1 MTVLRTVR
9 GWNRTSRKSLSE
21 APFPTARGSRPSAQ
35 SARCRAET
43 GPGSRFPMARR
54 GCAQRFHIGAGGSP
68 RVTWGTVG
76 TAPGPLEKMPYLGSE
91 DVVKEL
97 KKALC
102 NPHVQADRLRY
113 RNVIQRVIRHMT
125 RGLDMSGVFME
136 MVKASATVDIV
147 QKKLVYLYMCTYAPL
162 KPDLALL
169 AINTLCKDCS
179 DPNPMV
185 RGLALRSMCS
195 LRMPGVQEYIQQPI
209 LNGLRDKASYV
220 RRVAVLGCAK
230 MHNLHGDSEVDGALV
245 NELYS
250 LLRDQDP
257 IVVVNCLRSLEEI
270 LKQEGGVVINKPIAH
285 HLLNRMSKL
294 DQWGQAEVLNF
305 LLRYQPRSEE
315 ELFDI
320 LNLLDSFLKSSSPGV
335 VMGATKLFLI
345 LANKFPHVQT
355 DVLVRVKGPLLA
367 ACSSESRELCFAALC
382 HVRQILHSLPGH
394 FSSHYK
400 KFFCSY
406 SEPHYIKLQKVEV
419 LCELV
424 NDENVQQVLEEL
436 RGYCTDVSGD
446 FAQAAIFAI
455 GSNSYYTSEHVTFP
469 KIPFCVEALILCS
482 CTLSCVVVVVQA
494 FRDLVWLCPQCTEAV
509 CQALPGC
516 EENIQDSE
524 GKQALIWLLGVHG
537 ERIPNAPYVLE
548 DFVENVKSETFPA
561 VKMEL
566 LTALLRLFLSR
577 PAECQ
582 DTLGRLL
589 HYCIEEEKD
598 MAVRDRGLFYYRLL
612 LAGVDEVKRILCS
625 PKSDTSLRLLEDQA
639 ERPVNSWASD
649 FNTLVPVYGKARW
662 ATISKLQG
670 AERRGPDLPKTAS
683 FATSG
688 PLIPEE
694 NKERVQ
700 ALPDSGA
707 LMLVP
712 SHQMTPESFEKTWLS
727 LKVAHQQV
735 CPWQGVVHP
744 DTLQV
749 ALQVVNIQTIAV
761 SKAGAQPWKA
771 YLSAQDAAGCLF
783 LTELLL
789 EPGNL
794 EMQIS
799 VKQSE
804 ARTETL
810 NSFVS
815 VLETVIGTIGD
826 IKS

>member
-1 MTVLRTVR
+1 
-9 GWNRTSRKSLSE
+9 
-21 APFPTARGSRPSAQ
+21 
-35 SARCRAET
+35 
-43 GPGSRFPMARR
+43 
-54 GCAQRFHIGAGGSP
+54 
-68 RVTWGTVG
+68 
-76 TAPGPLEKMPYLGSE
+76 MPYLGSE

-102 NPHVQADRLRY
+102 NPHIQADRLRY
-113 RNVIQRVIRHMT
+113 RSVIQRVIRHMT
-125 RGLDMSGVFME
+125 QGVDMSGVFME

-345 LANKFPHVQT
+345 LAKKFPHVQT
-355 DVLVRVKGPLLA
+355 DVLMQVKGPLLA

-394 FSSHYK
+394 FSGHYK

-436 RGYCTDVSGD
+436 RGYCTDVSAD

-455 GSNSYYTSEHVTFP
+455 GGIARTYTDQ
-469 KIPFCVEALILCS
+469 CVQIL
-482 CTLSCVVVVVQA
+482 
-494 FRDLVWLCPQCTEAV
+494 TE
-509 CQALPGC
+509 
-516 EENIQDSE
+516 
-524 GKQALIWLLGVHG
+524 LLG
-537 ERIPNAPYVLE
+537 
-548 DFVENVKSETFPA
+548 
-561 VKMEL
+561 
-566 LTALLRLFLSR
+566 LRQ
-577 PAECQ
+577 EHI
-582 DTLGRLL
+582 TT
-589 HYCIEEEKD
+589 EEEKD

-612 LAGVDEVKRILCS
+612 LAGINEVKQILCS
-625 PKSDTSLRLLEDQA
+625 PKSDPSLRLLEDQA
-639 ERPVNSWASD
+639 ERPVNSWALD

-662 ATISKLQG
+662 ATISKCQG
-670 AERRGPDLPKTAS
+670 VEHHGPELPNTAA
-683 FATSG
+683 FPTSG
-688 PLIPEE
+688 PLIPAE
-694 NKERVQ
+694 NRERVQ
-700 ALPDSGA
+700 ELPDSGA
-707 LMLVP
+707 LMLIP
-712 SHQMTPESFEKTWLS
+712 NHQLTAECFEKTWLS
-727 LKVAHQQV
+727 LKVAHQQAF
-735 CPWQGVVHP
+735 PWQGAVHP
-744 DTLQV
+744 DTLQM
-749 ALQVVNIQTIAV
+749 ALQVVNIQTIAM
-761 SKAGAQPWKA
+761 SRAGTQPWKA
-771 YLSAQDAAGCLF
+771 YLSAQDDTGCLF

-789 EPGNL
+789 EPANVQ
-794 EMQIS
+794 MQIS

-804 ARTETL
+804 AGAETL
-810 NSFVS
+810 KSFTS

>member
-1 MTVLRTVR
+1 
-9 GWNRTSRKSLSE
+9 
-21 APFPTARGSRPSAQ
+21 
-35 SARCRAET
+35 
-43 GPGSRFPMARR
+43 
-54 GCAQRFHIGAGGSP
+54 
-68 RVTWGTVG
+68 
-76 TAPGPLEKMPYLGSE
+76 MPYLGSE

-102 NPHVQADRLRY
+102 NPHIQADRLRY

-125 RGLDMSGVFME
+125 QGLDMSGVFME

-345 LANKFPHVQT
+345 LAKKFPHVQT

-436 RGYCTDVSGD
+436 RGYCTDVSAD

-455 GSNSYYTSEHVTFP
+455 
-469 KIPFCVEALILCS
+469 
-482 CTLSCVVVVVQA
+482 VVVQT

-537 ERIPNAPYVLE
+537 EKIPNAPYILE

-566 LTALLRLFLSR
+566 LTALVRLFLSR

-582 DTLGRLL
+582 DMLGRLL
-589 HYCIEEEKD
+589 YYCIEEEKD

-612 LAGVDEVKRILCS
+612 LVGIDEVKHILCS
-625 PKSDTSLRLLEDQA
+625 PKSDPSLGLLEDQA

-662 ATISKLQG
+662 ATISKCVG
-670 AERRGPDLPKTAS
+670 AEHGGSERSHTAS
-683 FATSG
+683 FAVSG
-688 PLIPEE
+688 HLISEE
-694 NKERVQ
+694 NKGRVQ
-700 ALPDSGA
+700 EAPDSET

-712 SHQMTPESFEKTWLS
+712 NCHLTAEYFEKTWLS
-727 LKVAHQQV
+727 LEVAHQQV
-735 CPWQGVVHP
+735 LPWQGEVHP
-744 DTLQV
+744 DTLQM
-749 ALQVVNIQTIAV
+749 ALQVVNIQTIAM
-761 SKAGAQPWKA
+761 SRAGSQPWKA
-771 YLSAQDAAGCLF
+771 YLSAQDDTGCLF

-789 EPGNL
+789 ESENS

-810 NSFVS
+810 NSFMS

>member
-1 MTVLRTVR
+1 
-9 GWNRTSRKSLSE
+9 
-21 APFPTARGSRPSAQ
+21 
-35 SARCRAET
+35 
-43 GPGSRFPMARR
+43 
-54 GCAQRFHIGAGGSP
+54 
-68 RVTWGTVG
+68 
-76 TAPGPLEKMPYLGSE
+76 MPYLGSE

-102 NPHVQADRLRY
+102 NPHIQADRPRY

-125 RGLDMSGVFME
+125 QGVDMSSIFME

-185 RGLALRSMCS
+185 RGLALRSMCG

-230 MHNLHGDSEVDGALV
+230 MYNLHGDSEVDGALV

-257 IVVVNCLRSLEEI
+257 IVVVNCLRALEEI
-270 LKQEGGVVINKPIAH
+270 LKHEGGVVINKPIAH
-285 HLLNRMSKL
+285 HLLNRMPDL
-294 DQWGQAEVLNF
+294 DQWGQAEVLGF

-315 ELFDI
+315 ELFAI
-320 LNLLDSFLKSSSPGV
+320 LNLLDSSLQSNSPAV
-335 VMGATKLFLI
+335 VMAATKLFLV
-345 LANKFPHVQT
+345 LAKEFPHVQT
-355 DVLVRVKGPLLA
+355 DVLVRVKGPLLT

-382 HVRQILHSLPGH
+382 HVRRILRSLPGH

-436 RGYCTDVSGD
+436 RDYCTDVSAD
-446 FAQAAIFAI
+446 LAQAAIFAI
-455 GSNSYYTSEHVTFP
+455 GGIARTYTDQCVQILTELLVLRQEHITS
-469 KIPFCVEALILCS
+469 A
-482 CTLSCVVVVVQA
+482 VVQT
-494 FRDLVWLCPQCTEAV
+494 FRNLVWLCPQCTEAV

-537 ERIPNAPYVLE
+537 ETIPNAPYVLE
-548 DFVENVKSETFPA
+548 DFVENVKAETFPA

-582 DTLGRLL
+582 DMLGRLL
-589 HYCIEEEKD
+589 YYCIEEEKD

-612 LAGVDEVKRILCS
+612 LTGIDEVKRILCS
-625 PKSDTSLRLLEDQA
+625 PKSDPSLGLLEDQA
-639 ERPVNSWASD
+639 ERPVSSWVSE
-649 FNTLVPVYGKARW
+649 FNTLVPMYSKACW
-662 ATISKLQG
+662 AAISSLKVS
-670 AERRGPDLPKTAS
+670 ESRGLEPTGTGVLS
-683 FATSG
+683 TSG
-688 PLIPEE
+688 SLVSE
-694 NKERVQ
+694 NKEELQ
-700 ALPDSGA
+700 PLSDSGSF
-707 LMLVP
+707 LLVP
-712 SHQMTPESFEKTWLS
+712 NGQLTAEQFEKTWLS
-727 LKVAHQQV
+727 LEVAHQEV
-735 CPWQGVVHP
+735 LPWQGVAHP
-744 DTLQV
+744 DTIQT
-749 ALQVVNIQTIAV
+749 ALQMVNIQPIAL
-761 SKAGAQPWKA
+761 SKAGVQPWKA
-771 YLSAQDAAGCLF
+771 YLSAQDGAGCLF

-789 EPGNL
+789 DPEQSHMHL
-794 EMQIS
+794 S
-799 VKQSE
+799 VKQSQDKAE
-804 ARTETL
+804 AL
-810 NSFVS
+810 NSFIS
-815 VLETVIGTIGD
+815 VLKTVIGTIVD

>member
-1 MTVLRTVR
+1 
-9 GWNRTSRKSLSE
+9 
-21 APFPTARGSRPSAQ
+21 
-35 SARCRAET
+35 
-43 GPGSRFPMARR
+43 
-54 GCAQRFHIGAGGSP
+54 
-68 RVTWGTVG
+68 
-76 TAPGPLEKMPYLGSE
+76 MPYLGSE

-102 NPHVQADRLRY
+102 NPHIQADRLRY
-113 RNVIQRVIRHMT
+113 RNVIQRVI
-125 RGLDMSGVFME
+125 
-136 MVKASATVDIV
+136 
-147 QKKLVYLYMCTYAPL
+147 
-162 KPDLALL
+162 
-169 AINTLCKDCS
+169 
-179 DPNPMV
+179 
-185 RGLALRSMCS
+185 
-195 LRMPGVQEYIQQPI
+195 
-209 LNGLRDKASYV
+209 
-220 RRVAVLGCAK
+220 
-230 MHNLHGDSEVDGALV
+230 
-245 NELYS
+245 
-250 LLRDQDP
+250 
-257 IVVVNCLRSLEEI
+257 
-270 LKQEGGVVINKPIAH
+270 
-285 HLLNRMSKL
+285 RMSKL

-320 LNLLDSFLKSSSPGV
+320 LNLLDSYLKSSSTGV

-345 LANKFPHVQT
+345 LAKKFPHVQT

-382 HVRQILHSLPGH
+382 HVRQVLHSLPGH

-436 RGYCTDVSGD
+436 RGYCTDVSAD

-455 GSNSYYTSEHVTFP
+455 GNIAKTYTDQCVQILTELLGLRQEHIT
-469 KIPFCVEALILCS
+469 
-482 CTLSCVVVVVQA
+482 TVVVQT

-537 ERIPNAPYVLE
+537 EKIPNAPYVLE
-548 DFVENVKSETFPA
+548 DFVESVKSETFPA

-566 LTALLRLFLSR
+566 LTALMRLFLSR

-582 DTLGRLL
+582 DVLGRLL
-589 HYCIEEEKD
+589 LYCIEEEKD

-612 LAGVDEVKRILCS
+612 LVGIDKTKQILCS
-625 PKSDTSLRLLEDQA
+625 PKSDPSLGLLEDQP

-649 FNTLVPVYGKARW
+649 FNTLAPVYGKAHW
-662 ATISKLQG
+662 ATISKCQKIEPHRL
-670 AERRGPDLPKTAS
+670 ELPHNAS

-688 PLIPEE
+688 HLIAEE
-694 NKERVQ
+694 NKEGAQ
-700 ALPDSGA
+700 EPPDSGA
-707 LMLVP
+707 LVLVP
-712 SHQMTPESFEKTWLS
+712 NLQLTAECFEKTWLS
-727 LKVAHQQV
+727 LTVSYHQV
-735 CPWQGVVHP
+735 LPWQGEVQP
-744 DTLQV
+744 DTLQM
-749 ALQVVNIQTIAV
+749 ALKVVNIQTIAM
-761 SKAGAQPWKA
+761 SKPGAQPWKA
-771 YLSAQDAAGCLF
+771 YLSAQDGTGGLF

-789 EPGNL
+789 KPENS
-794 EMQIS
+794 EVQIS

-804 ARTETL
+804 ARTEAL
-810 NSFVS
+810 RGFVS
-815 VLETVIGTIGD
+815 VLETVIGTVGD

>member
-1 MTVLRTVR
+1 
-9 GWNRTSRKSLSE
+9 
-21 APFPTARGSRPSAQ
+21 
-35 SARCRAET
+35 
-43 GPGSRFPMARR
+43 
-54 GCAQRFHIGAGGSP
+54 
-68 RVTWGTVG
+68 
-76 TAPGPLEKMPYLGSE
+76 MPYLGSE

-102 NPHVQADRLRY
+102 NPHIQADRLRY

-125 RGLDMSGVFME
+125 QGSDMSGVFME
-136 MVKASATVDIV
+136 MVKASATIDIV

-195 LRMPGVQEYIQQPI
+195 LRLPGVQEYIQQPV
-209 LNGLRDKASYV
+209 LNGLQDKASYV

-230 MHNLHGDSEVDGALV
+230 MHTLHGDSEVDGALV

-285 HLLNRMSKL
+285 HLLNRMSTL

-320 LNLLDSFLKSSSPGV
+320 LNLLDGFLKSSSPGV

-345 LANKFPHVQT
+345 LAKNFPHVQT
-355 DVLVRVKGPLLA
+355 DVLMQVKGTLLA

-382 HVRQILHSLPGH
+382 HVRQVLHSLPGH

-436 RGYCTDVSGD
+436 RGYCTDVSAD

-455 GSNSYYTSEHVTFP
+455 GGIARTYTDQCVQILTELLGLRQEHIT
-469 KIPFCVEALILCS
+469 
-482 CTLSCVVVVVQA
+482 TVVVQT

-516 EENIQDSE
+516 EESIQDSE

-548 DFVENVKSETFPA
+548 DFVENVKSEIFPA

-589 HYCIEEEKD
+589 YYCIEEEKD

-612 LAGVDEVKRILCS
+612 LAGIDEVKRILCS
-625 PKSDTSLRLLEDQA
+625 PKSDPSLRLLEDQA

-662 ATISKLQG
+662 ATISKCQG
-670 AERRGPDLPKTAS
+670 VERRGPELPNPAP

-700 ALPDSGA
+700 ELPDSRA

-712 SHQMTPESFEKTWLS
+712 NHQLTAACFEKTWLS

-735 CPWQGVVHP
+735 FPWQGAIHP
-744 DTLQV
+744 DTLQM
-749 ALQVVNIQTIAV
+749 ALQVVNIQTIAMNR
-761 SKAGAQPWKA
+761 AGAQPWKA
-771 YLSAQDAAGCLF
+771 YLSAQDDTGCLF

-789 EPGNL
+789 EPENL
-794 EMQIS
+794 QMQIS
-799 VKQSE
+799 VKQNK

-810 NSFVS
+810 NSFIS

>member
-1 MTVLRTVR
+1 
-9 GWNRTSRKSLSE
+9 
-21 APFPTARGSRPSAQ
+21 
-35 SARCRAET
+35 
-43 GPGSRFPMARR
+43 
-54 GCAQRFHIGAGGSP
+54 
-68 RVTWGTVG
+68 
-76 TAPGPLEKMPYLGSE
+76 MPYLGSE

-102 NPHVQADRLRY
+102 NPHIQTDRLRY
-113 RNVIQRVIRHMT
+113 RNVIQRVIR
-125 RGLDMSGVFME
+125 
-136 MVKASATVDIV
+136 
-147 QKKLVYLYMCTYAPL
+147 
-162 KPDLALL
+162 
-169 AINTLCKDCS
+169 
-179 DPNPMV
+179 
-185 RGLALRSMCS
+185 
-195 LRMPGVQEYIQQPI
+195 MPGVQEYIQQPV

-320 LNLLDSFLKSSSPGV
+320 LNLLDSYLKSSSTGV

-345 LANKFPHVQT
+345 LAKKFPHVQA

-382 HVRQILHSLPGH
+382 HVRQVLHSLPGH

-436 RGYCTDVSGD
+436 RGYCTDVAAD

-455 GSNSYYTSEHVTFP
+455 GSIAKTYTDQCVQILTELLSLRQEHIT
-469 KIPFCVEALILCS
+469 
-482 CTLSCVVVVVQA
+482 TVVVQT

-537 ERIPNAPYVLE
+537 EKIPNAPYVLE

-566 LTALLRLFLSR
+566 LTALMRLFLSR

-582 DTLGRLL
+582 DMLGRLL

-612 LAGVDEVKRILCS
+612 LVGIDKVKQILCS
-625 PKSDTSLRLLEDQA
+625 PKSDPSLGLLEDQP

-649 FNTLVPVYGKARW
+649 FNTLVPVYGKAHW
-662 ATISKLQG
+662 ATISKCQKV
-670 AERRGPDLPKTAS
+670 ERHCLELPVNAS
-683 FATSG
+683 LATPG
-688 PLIPEE
+688 HLISEE
-694 NKERVQ
+694 NKEEIQ
-700 ALPDSGA
+700 ESPDSEA

-712 SHQMTPESFEKTWLS
+712 NLQLTAEYFEKTWLN
-727 LKVAHQQV
+727 LKVTHQQV
-735 CPWQGVVHP
+735 FPWQGEVQP
-744 DTLQV
+744 DTLQM
-749 ALQVVNIQTIAV
+749 ALKVVNVQTIAM
-761 SKAGAQPWKA
+761 SRAGAQPWKA
-771 YLSAQDAAGCLF
+771 YLSAQDDTGCIF

-789 EPGNL
+789 KPENS

-810 NSFVS
+810 HGFVS

>member
-1 MTVLRTVR
+1 
-9 GWNRTSRKSLSE
+9 
-21 APFPTARGSRPSAQ
+21 
-35 SARCRAET
+35 
-43 GPGSRFPMARR
+43 
-54 GCAQRFHIGAGGSP
+54 
-68 RVTWGTVG
+68 
-76 TAPGPLEKMPYLGSE
+76 MPYLGSE

-102 NPHVQADRLRY
+102 NPHIQADRLRY
-113 RNVIQRVIRHMT
+113 RNVIQRVIRYMT
-125 RGLDMSGVFME
+125 QGLDMSGVFME

-345 LANKFPHVQT
+345 LAKKFPHVQT

-367 ACSSESRELCFAALC
+367 ACSSESRELCFVALC

-436 RGYCTDVSGD
+436 RGYCTDVSAD

-455 GSNSYYTSEHVTFP
+455 GGIARTYTDQCVQILTELLGLRQEHIT
-469 KIPFCVEALILCS
+469 
-482 CTLSCVVVVVQA
+482 TVVVQT

-582 DTLGRLL
+582 DMLGRLL
-589 HYCIEEEKD
+589 YYCI
-598 MAVRDRGLFYYRLL
+598 
-612 LAGVDEVKRILCS
+612 
-625 PKSDTSLRLLEDQA
+625 
-639 ERPVNSWASD
+639 
-649 FNTLVPVYGKARW
+649 
-662 ATISKLQG
+662 
-670 AERRGPDLPKTAS
+670 
-683 FATSG
+683 G

-700 ALPDSGA
+700 ELPDSGA

-712 SHQMTPESFEKTWLS
+712 NRQLTADYFEKTWLS

-735 CPWQGVVHP
+735 LPWRGEFHP
-744 DTLQV
+744 DTLQM
-749 ALQVVNIQTIAV
+749 ALQVVNIQTIAM
-761 SKAGAQPWKA
+761 SRAGSRPWKA
-771 YLSAQDAAGCLF
+771 YLSAQDDTGCLF

-789 EPGNL
+789 EPGNS

-799 VKQSE
+799 VKQNE

-810 NSFVS
+810 NSFIS
-815 VLETVIGTIGD
+815 VLETVIGTIEE

>member
-1 MTVLRTVR
+1 
-9 GWNRTSRKSLSE
+9 
-21 APFPTARGSRPSAQ
+21 
-35 SARCRAET
+35 
-43 GPGSRFPMARR
+43 
-54 GCAQRFHIGAGGSP
+54 
-68 RVTWGTVG
+68 
-76 TAPGPLEKMPYLGSE
+76 MPYLGSE

-102 NPHVQADRLRY
+102 NPHIQADRLRY
-113 RNVIQRVIRHMT
+113 RNVIQRVIRYMT
-125 RGLDMSGVFME
+125 QGLDMSGVFME

-270 LKQEGGVVINKPIAH
+270 LKLEGGVVINKPIAH

-345 LANKFPHVQT
+345 LAKKFPHVQT

-367 ACSSESRELCFAALC
+367 ACSSESRELCFVALC

-436 RGYCTDVSGD
+436 RGYCTDVSAD

-455 GSNSYYTSEHVTFP
+455 GGIARTYTDQ
-469 KIPFCVEALILCS
+469 CVQIL
-482 CTLSCVVVVVQA
+482 
-494 FRDLVWLCPQCTEAV
+494 TE
-509 CQALPGC
+509 
-516 EENIQDSE
+516 
-524 GKQALIWLLGVHG
+524 LLG
-537 ERIPNAPYVLE
+537 
-548 DFVENVKSETFPA
+548 
-561 VKMEL
+561 
-566 LTALLRLFLSR
+566 LRQ
-577 PAECQ
+577 EHI
-582 DTLGRLL
+582 TT
-589 HYCIEEEKD
+589 EEEKD

-612 LAGVDEVKRILCS
+612 LVGIDEVKRILCS
-625 PKSDTSLRLLEDQA
+625 PKSDPTLGLLEDPA
-639 ERPVNSWASD
+639 ERPVNSWALD
-649 FNTLVPVYGKARW
+649 FNTLVPVYGKAHW
-662 ATISKLQG
+662 ATISKCQG
-670 AERRGPDLPKTAS
+670 AERCGPELPKTSS
-683 FATSG
+683 FAASG
-688 PLIPEE
+688 PLIPED
-694 NKERVQ
+694 NKEKEQ
-700 ALPDSGA
+700 ELPDSGA

-712 SHQMTPESFEKTWLS
+712 NRQLTADYFEKTWLS

-735 CPWQGVVHP
+735 LPWRGEFHP
-744 DTLQV
+744 DTLQM
-749 ALQVVNIQTIAV
+749 ALQVVNIQTIAM
-761 SKAGAQPWKA
+761 SRAGTRPWKA
-771 YLSAQDAAGCLF
+771 YLSAQDDTGCLF

-789 EPGNL
+789 EPENS

-799 VKQSE
+799 VKQNE

-810 NSFVS
+810 NSFIS
-815 VLETVIGTIGD
+815 VLETVIGTIEE

>member
-1 MTVLRTVR
+1 
-9 GWNRTSRKSLSE
+9 
-21 APFPTARGSRPSAQ
+21 
-35 SARCRAET
+35 
-43 GPGSRFPMARR
+43 
-54 GCAQRFHIGAGGSP
+54 
-68 RVTWGTVG
+68 
-76 TAPGPLEKMPYLGSE
+76 MPYLGSE

-102 NPHVQADRLRY
+102 NPHIQADRLRY

-125 RGLDMSGVFME
+125 QGLDMSGVFME

-345 LANKFPHVQT
+345 LAKKFPHVQT
-355 DVLVRVKGPLLA
+355 DVLMRVKGPLLA

-436 RGYCTDVSGD
+436 RGYCTDVSAD

-455 GSNSYYTSEHVTFP
+455 
-469 KIPFCVEALILCS
+469 
-482 CTLSCVVVVVQA
+482 VVVQT

-537 ERIPNAPYVLE
+537 ERIPNAPYILE

-566 LTALLRLFLSR
+566 LTALVRLFLSR

-582 DTLGRLL
+582 DMLGRLL
-589 HYCIEEEKD
+589 YYCIEEEKD
-598 MAVRDRGLFYYRLL
+598 MAVRDRGLVYYRLL
-612 LAGVDEVKRILCS
+612 LVGIDEVKRILCS
-625 PKSDTSLRLLEDQA
+625 PKSDPSLGLLEDQA

-662 ATISKLQG
+662 ATISKCGQ
-670 AERRGPDLPKTAS
+670 EHSHTAS
-683 FATSG
+683 FAVSG
-688 PLIPEE
+688 QLISEE
-694 NKERVQ
+694 NKGRVQ
-700 ALPDSGA
+700 EAPDSET

-712 SHQMTPESFEKTWLS
+712 NCQLTAEYFEKTWLS
-727 LKVAHQQV
+727 LEVAHQQV
-735 CPWQGVVHP
+735 LPWQGEVHP
-744 DTLQV
+744 DTLQM
-749 ALQVVNIQTIAV
+749 ALQVVNIQTIAM
-761 SKAGAQPWKA
+761 SRAGSQPWKA
-771 YLSAQDAAGCLF
+771 YLSAQDDTGCLF

-789 EPGNL
+789 ESENS

-810 NSFVS
+810 NSFMS